1 MNGSDPLS
9 KPIIMT
15 DSACDIPLD
24 VAKQFDI
31 RIMNFSIAVDGKNYT
46 ERVDFTPTEF
56 VGMLKESTEIPAT
69 AHITMPQFMETYEQL
84 EAEGYTDVIHV
95 TINAQGSNTYNAAIM
110 AKEHFHNSYPNS
122 TLNITII
129 DSGTYSMGY
138 GYFLCKAMEMAQAG
152 SSPATIIQFLETS
165 LPKIDILLGVFSLGF
180 VKKSGRISAAAAFA
194 GEVMGLRP
202 IIRLKDG
209 TTTIVEKVRGD
220 KKVLPSMIE
229 NTKASM
235 RQNSPYCIG
244 YTQPEIADELA
255 TLAEQ
260 EFGYPAEYI
269 FPLGAAVVSNTG
281 PDGIGIIFLN
291 Q

>member
-1 MNGSDPLS
+1 MS
-9 KPIIMT
+9 KPIIIT
-15 DSACDIPLD
+15 DSACDIPFD
-24 VAKQFDI
+24 VAEKYGI

-46 ERVDFTPTEF
+46 ERVDFTPAEF
-56 VGMLKESTEIPAT
+56 VDMLKNCTEIPST
-69 AHITMPQFMETYEQL
+69 AHITMPQFMEAYEQL
-84 EAEGYTDVIHV
+84 EAEGYTDIIHV
-95 TINAQGSNTYNAAIM
+95 TINAQGSNTYNAAVM
-110 AKEHFHNSYPNS
+110 AKDNFQSTYPDS
-122 TLNITII
+122 AVNITII

-138 GYFLCKAMEMAQAG
+138 GYFLCKAMEMIQAG
-152 SSPATIIQFLETS
+152 SNPATVIHFLETS

-180 VKKSGRISAAAAFA
+180 VKKSGRISAASAFA
-194 GEVMGLRP
+194 GEVMGIRP

-220 KKVLPSMIE
+220 KKVLPAMIE
-229 NTKASM
+229 SAKTAM

-255 TLAEQ
+255 ALAEK

-269 FPLGAAVVSNTG
+269 FPLGAAVASNTG
-281 PDGIGIIFLN
+281 PDGIGIVFLN